1 MKKSKQLLIATFL
14 TGIFFTLTGCNDQDA
29 TSLAKVNNQTWN
41 LPVSKAEMVN
51 KPVFYSSTG
60 SVVTDQRIDVVSS
73 KTGILQKVFTS
84 NGRSVTKGQTLAL
97 LQSSGKKQQKI
108 KIKSPVT
115 GIVTTRHKV
124 VGDVVSSRAEILT
137 ININKGFI
145 FETFVTE
152 SRVGKIN
159 VNEKVN
165 VYIDAL
171 NTSIAGTV
179 ARVASS
185 GDPLT
190 RRYRVKVVL
199 PEQSGLFP
207 GMFGRSR
214 FITGK
219 EKVLVIPNDAL
230 IERGGLKGSF
240 VVDKENKLHFRWLRV
255 GKSYLKNIEVL
266 SGLEEGEFV
275 VSVNEA
281 RLRDGDLINFKGGVD
296 E

>member
-1 MKKSKQLLIATFL
+1 M
-14 TGIFFTLTGCNDQDA
+14 FFTLAGCSEQDA
-29 TSLAKVNNQTWN
+29 TSTVKANSKPWT

-51 KPVFYSSTG
+51 KSVYYSSTG
-60 SVVTDQRIDVVSS
+60 SVVTDQRIDVASTRAGMLR
-73 KTGILQKVFTS
+73 KILVS
-84 NGRSVTKGQTLAL
+84 NGRSVTKGQTLAIV
-97 LQSSGKKQQKI
+97 QSSGKQQRSI

-115 GIVTTRHKV
+115 GIVATRHKV
-124 VGDVVSSRAEILT
+124 VGDVVSPRAAILT

-152 SRVGKIN
+152 SRIGKIN
-159 VNEKVN
+159 INEKVK

-190 RRYRVKVVL
+190 RRYRVKIVL
-199 PEQSGLFP
+199 PERSGLFP

-214 FITGK
+214 FITGT

-266 SGLEEGEFV
+266 AGLEEGEVV